1 VNDGLKL
8 STTGK
13 ITGCFQYFTF
23 LSSLLYDT
31 TLLRDHFRICIDSGK
46 LTPFPTRPAPFT
58 QELEERKY
66 NMRKYFDIVEEQN
79 TRLIV

>member
-1 VNDGLKL
+1 VNGEDPSL
-8 STTGK
+8 
-13 ITGCFQYFTF
+13 
-23 LSSLLYDT
+23 LLYDT